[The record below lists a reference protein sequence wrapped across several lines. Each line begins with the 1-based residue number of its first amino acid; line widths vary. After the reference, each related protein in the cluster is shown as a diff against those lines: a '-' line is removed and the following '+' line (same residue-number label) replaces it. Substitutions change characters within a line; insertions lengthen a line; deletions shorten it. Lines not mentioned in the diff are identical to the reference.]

1 MKKVRKIQ
9 LSLTFL
15 GLLLFAIT
23 YLYYPN
29 MDKDE
34 LLKDESFQKDLG
46 EVSEDQMTILYN
58 VEYLGRDV
66 QTPFTLRAKTAEV
79 RKAETTDLVYLDN
92 LHLILH
98 LKNGQVD
105 VYAKKG
111 TFNKLTNDIFMT
123 GGTEE
128 PIRAIETPGTTVI
141 YADNINLLAG
151 SSEAEI
157 FNNVRIVDDKGSFL
171 EAYSIKYDF
180 LQKELK
186 VSAKEYYE
194 RVKMKIVQ

>member
-66 QTPFTLRAKTAEV
+66 QTPFTLRAKTAEI
-79 RKAETTDLVYLDN
+79 RKEETPDLVYLNN

-98 LKNGQVD
+98 LKNRQVD
-105 VYAKKG
+105 IYAKEG
-111 TFNKLTNDIFMT
+111 TFNKLTNDVYMI
-123 GGTEE
+123 GGPEK
-128 PIRAIETPGTTVI
+128 PIQAIETPGTTVI
-141 YADNINLLAG
+141 YADNINLLAS

-157 FNNVRIVDDKGSFL
+157 FNNVRVVDDKGSFL
-171 EAYSIKYDF
+171 EAHSMKYD
-180 LQKELK
+180 LLEKELK
-186 VSAKEYYE
+186 VSAEKYYE
-194 RVKMKIVQ
+194 RIKMKIVK

>member
-1 MKKVRKIQ
+1 MKKVQKIQ
-9 LSLTFL
+9 LSLAFL
-15 GLLLFAIT
+15 AFLLFAIT

-29 MDKDE
+29 MVKNEFLADK
-34 LLKDESFQKDLG
+34 SFQKDLDK
-46 EVSEDQMTILYN
+46 VPEDQMTVLYD
-58 VEYLGRDV
+58 VEYLGRNL
-66 QTPFTLRAKTAEV
+66 QTPFTLRAESAEI
-79 RKAETTDLVYLDN
+79 KKKEIPDLVYLNN

-128 PIRAIETPGTTVI
+128 PIQAIETPGTTVI

-151 SSEAEI
+151 SSEAEV

-171 EAYSIKYDF
+171 EAHSIKYDF